1 MIPGWMK
8 EVDISPCKCSA
19 VYHGKKGFIGRTI
32 DEVFE
37 FIENAFI
44 SEGFSRRKGLLQSL
58 DPRTKLISI
67 LALIV
72 SISLV
77 GNLKILITVYLF
89 FLLLAYLSKIEVGFF
104 IKRVWLFI
112 PIFSGIIVLPLIF
125 NVFFPGDPLIQLISL
140 WPGAHLGP
148 FPLPESIYITRQGVN
163 AATIFMMRVATCVSA
178 IVLLFLTTPQQML
191 FKSLRS
197 VGVPKLYVLT
207 VSMAYRY
214 IFVLTDLVREMY
226 VAKRARTI
234 KSRSMVEEQ
243 KWVGGRMGYT
253 LIRSIDMGARVHM
266 AMLSRG
272 YNGDVKIL
280 QEFKMRNRDYIVGAI
295 ALSMSIVIALIST
308 NIIR

>member
-1 MIPGWMK
+1 MIPDWMK
-8 EVDISPCKCSA
+8 EVDIGPCKCSA
-19 VYHGKKGFIGRTI
+19 VYHGKKSFIGRTI
-32 DEVFE
+32 EKVFE
-37 FIENAFI
+37 FVENAFI
-44 SEGFSRRKGLLQSL
+44 SEGFARRKGLLQSL
-58 DPRTKLISI
+58 DPRIKLISI

-77 GNLKILITVYLF
+77 RDLKILVTVYLF
-89 FLLLAYLSKIEVGFF
+89 FILLAYLSKIEVGFF

-112 PIFSGIIVLPLIF
+112 PIFSGILVLPLIF
-125 NVFFPGDPLIQLISL
+125 NVFFPGDPLIHLISL
-140 WPGAHLGP
+140 WPGVHLGP
-148 FPLPESIYITRQGVN
+148 FPLPESIYITRQGVG

-178 IVLLFLTTPQQML
+178 IVLLFLTTPQQIL

-197 VGVPKLYVLT
+197 VGVPKVYVLT
-207 VSMAYRY
+207 LEMAYRY

-234 KSRSMVEEQ
+234 KARSMLEEQ

-253 LIRSIDMGARVHM
+253 LIRSIDTGARVHM

-272 YNGDVKIL
+272 YNGDVKIME
-280 QEFKMRNRDYIVGAI
+280 EFKMHDRDYIAGAI
-295 ALSMSIVIALIST
+295 AISLSIVIALISS